1 EPTRTSAFTLPTTTI
16 AGPSWK
22 LDLDSA
28 PYLREH
34 VVNGAPT
41 LPGTFE
47 LALAVEAAC
56 AVRPGLAVAAA
67 ENLTL
72 SRFVKVTDGHPV
84 HLRSIA
90 QILGEAATETLVRVA
105 LVSDF
110 VHKSGAVLQ
119 KDVVHFEVDVRLTP
133 DATVLRG

>member
-1 EPTRTSAFTLPTTTI
+1 MWRPR
-16 AGPSWK
+16 
-22 LDLDSA
+22 

-34 VVNGAPT
+34 LVNGAPT

-47 LALAVEAAC
+47 LAMAVEAAC
-56 AVRPGLAVAAA
+56 TVRPGLTVAAM

-72 SRFVKVTDGHPV
+72 SRFVKVTTGHPV
-84 HLRSIA
+84 ELRSIA
-90 QILGEAATETLVRVA
+90 QILDETGTETIVRVA

-119 KDVVHFEVDVRLTP
+119 KDVVHFEVDVRLTN
-133 DATVLRG
+133 DAAAVRGPLAQWSAFPAEAPLTRI